1 MLNLPIADALS
12 RYLDLQSQ
20 QMRATAANM
29 ANVDTPGYRT
39 IGIDFQKEFSQA
51 LDSHTGSTREAMLS
65 NVEGLVSRPDGNNVR
80 WTVKACRWHKRS
92 CSSGRAWSFSSIS
105 FKCFPMPSSRMG
117 GKERL

>member
-20 QMRATAANM
+20 QMRATAANV

-65 NVEGLVSRPDGNNVR
+65 NVEGLVSRPDGNNVSMDR
-80 WTVKACRWHKRS
+80 EGMQMAQTQLQFRTGVELLKHQFQMLSDAIKS
-92 CSSGRAWSFSSIS
+92 DGR
-105 FKCFPMPSSRMG
+105 
-117 GKERL
+117 